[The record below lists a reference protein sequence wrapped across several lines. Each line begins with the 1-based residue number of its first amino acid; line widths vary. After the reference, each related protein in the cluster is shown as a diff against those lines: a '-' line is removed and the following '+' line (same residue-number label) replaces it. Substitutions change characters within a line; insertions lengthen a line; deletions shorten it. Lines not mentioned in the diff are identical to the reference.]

1 MKEAAGE
8 ANMTVVTIIIIA
20 VVVAIATPIIKGMM
34 SSTKEKAEC
43 LNNGGVW
50 VNKGCNYSPST
61 TTDTGSG
68 SGSGEAGTAKS

>member
-34 SSTKEKAEC
+34 EQTKEKAEC
-43 LNNGGVW
+43 VNNGGVW
-50 VNKGCNYSPST
+50 NGDKEPKCQKLA
-61 TTDTGSG
+61 DM
-68 SGSGEAGTAKS
+68 K